1 MDITNSLQGRRE
13 QLVLDHFADETRQNF
28 DAVLATFPH
37 PHYEVIATGDLFDG
51 ITDVRRYYAETRTA
65 FPDQRHEIIQ
75 LRHTDDS
82 VVVEFW
88 LLGTHKGP
96 LKGIPPTGNTFRV
109 RVVAFFIFEGETLVC
124 ERIYFD
130 TMTMLKQLLVG
141 VPPAALPALVGG
153 LLA

>member
-1 MDITNSLQGRRE
+1 MNSTENLQARRE
-13 QLVLDHFADETRQNF
+13 RIVLDHFADETKQNF

-37 PHYEVIATGDLFDG
+37 PRYEVIATGDLFDG
-51 ITDVRRYYAETRTA
+51 QPDVRKYYAETRTA

-75 LRHTDDS
+75 LRHSDDA
-82 VVVEFW
+82 VIVEFW

-96 LKGIPPTGNTFRV
+96 LKGLPPTGNSFRV
-109 RVVAFFIFEGETLVC
+109 RVVAFFIFAGETLVC

-141 VPPAALPALVGG
+141 VPPAALPALVAG